1 MDVEKPPIILANW
14 HEDEGPTI
22 IESIFPPELAGT
34 AHTPEVLISRC
45 YISTESVFAKGDYSK
60 TNFTLPMLAIKKLA
74 LVNVDVL
81 TLNEGNDRKAPFF
94 MVIFVPLDTPPAA
107 LDGIIEIIEP
117 CIEEYKSGK
126 VPDLELL
133 QDEIQR
139 GLETKTTSHD
149 AGEIQEETK
158 QELSR
163 IVEGRISKMVNKGA
177 SLKVINCPSCGSPI
191 FPDELACTQCRF
203 IVRTFCAQCNAM
215 IDRSLKFCPR
225 CGLPNPRY
233 DPAIGLFS
241 MLDEKE
247 SEGRREEGIGDEEA
261 PRIVSVSPAVAALLG
276 MQNASTPPE
285 NLERDLDAS
294 VQALEEEIE
303 AMKKDLEAKQ
313 DDDPSKARLLDAFSR
328 DRLAIKDYIEDA
340 TSRFQDIMLQN
351 PASDDAVRLI
361 SRLAGASSIV
371 EDDVPPEAVLLS
383 WDCDAFLQSGGRF
396 LVGRGARPDEADGI
410 PGTMFVT
417 ETALIFISFKE
428 SLDDASNVFSYF
440 DASLQHLGDCN
451 TFSPRIKNN
460 AIEFKIHGMCAK
472 KLPLEH
478 SMAVNFSWIPGEVDH
493 PWVDQAI
500 ALRSILKHQQQQP
513 ERRPAP
519 AGIFFQFSGKSPF
532 DNAIKNV
539 LASLQLNFPRVLE
552 KVVQKYPMLF

>member
-1 MDVEKPPIILANW
+1 MNVEKPPIILANW
-14 HEDEGPTI
+14 HEDGGPAI
-22 IESIFPPELAGT
+22 IASIFPPELAGT

-45 YISTESVFAKGDYSK
+45 YISTESIFAKGDYSK
-60 TNFTLPMLAIKKLA
+60 TNFTLPMLALKKLA
-74 LVNVDVL
+74 LVNVDAL
-81 TLNEGNDRKAPFF
+81 DPNEGNGRKDAFF
-94 MVIFVPLDTPPAA
+94 LVIFLPLDTHSATVDA
-107 LDGIIEIIEP
+107 VLEIVEP
-117 CIEEYKSGK
+117 RIEEYKNGK

-133 QDEIQR
+133 QDEVSR
-139 GLETKTTSHD
+139 ALETNATRSGASKTQD
-149 AGEIQEETK
+149 EAK
-158 QELSR
+158 QELSE
-163 IVEGRISKMVNKGA
+163 IVKDRISKMADKGMP
-177 SLKVINCPSCGSPI
+177 LKVINCPACGFSI

-215 IDRSLKFCPR
+215 IDRSLKFCPK

-233 DPAIGLFS
+233 EPVISLFT

-247 SEGRREEGIGDEEA
+247 AESREKGIGTEEG
-261 PRIVSVSPAVAALLG
+261 PRILSVSPAVAAFLG
-276 MQNASTPPE
+276 MQKASTTPE
-285 NLERDLDAS
+285 TLERDLDAS
-294 VQALEEEIE
+294 MQAMEGEIE
-303 AMKKDLEAKQ
+303 AMKKDLESRQ

-361 SRLAGASSIV
+361 NRLAGASLAV
-371 EDDVPPEAVLLS
+371 EDNIPPEAVLLS
-383 WDCDAFLQSGGRF
+383 WDCDAYLQSGGRL
-396 LVGRGARPDEADGI
+396 LVGRGERIDDADGI

-428 SLDDASNVFSYF
+428 NLDDASNVFSYF

-478 SMAVNFSWIPGEVDH
+478 SMAVNFSWIPGEEDH
-493 PWVDQAI
+493 PWVNQAI
-500 ALRSILKHQQQQP
+500 ALRSVLKHQKEHP
-513 ERRPAP
+513 ERPPAP
-519 AGIFFQFSGKSPF
+519 AGIFLQFSGKSPF
-532 DNAIKNV
+532 DNAIKSV
-539 LASLQLNFPRVLE
+539 LANLQLYFPQVLK